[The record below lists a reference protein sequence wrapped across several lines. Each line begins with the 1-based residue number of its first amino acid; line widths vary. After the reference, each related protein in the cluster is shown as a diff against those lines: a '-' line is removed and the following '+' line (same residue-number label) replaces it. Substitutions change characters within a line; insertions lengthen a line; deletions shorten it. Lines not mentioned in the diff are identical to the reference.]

1 MHHALLVAGL
11 EVPQAL
17 GVVGGLEQRLA
28 DAGDVAV
35 AEDAEAASEQRLL
48 DPVALAALLGEEPH
62 HCLPDSEPHRR
73 AVRHEPFLPP
83 AEVSGSRGSTGWSAQ
98 VPRTHACTGSSQ
110 IAQIRSSPG
119 PAITLR

>member
-11 EVPQAL
+11 EVPQAV

-35 AEDAEAASEQRLL
+35 AEDAEAAGEQRLL
-48 DPVALAALLGEEPH
+48 DAVALAALPGEEPH
-62 HCLPDSEPHRR
+62 HCLPDREPYRP

-83 AEVSGSRGSTGWSAQ
+83 AEVSGSRGSTGWSSQ
-98 VPRTHACTGSSQ
+98 VPRTQACAGSSQ
-110 IAQIRSSPG
+110 IAQTRSSPG